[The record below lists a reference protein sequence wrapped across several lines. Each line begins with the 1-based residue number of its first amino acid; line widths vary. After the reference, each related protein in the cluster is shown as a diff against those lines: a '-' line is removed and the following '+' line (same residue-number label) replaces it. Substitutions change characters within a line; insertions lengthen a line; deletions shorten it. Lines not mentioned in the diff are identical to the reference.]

1 MISGNACDGLVGTHV
16 RGGVHFNDVGR
27 LFCDSDDR
35 RDRMAADLVRED
47 GCVDDAQALDAEH
60 AQARVND
67 TSIGRGADARRRRL
81 DERKES
87 YA

>member
-1 MISGNACDGLVGTHV
+1 
-16 RGGVHFNDVGR
+16 
-27 LFCDSDDR
+27 
-35 RDRMAADLVRED
+35 MAADLVRED